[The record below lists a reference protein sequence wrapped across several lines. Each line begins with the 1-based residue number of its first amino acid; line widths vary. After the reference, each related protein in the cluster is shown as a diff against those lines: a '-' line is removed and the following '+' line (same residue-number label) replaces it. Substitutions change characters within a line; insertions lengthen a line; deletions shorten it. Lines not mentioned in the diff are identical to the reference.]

1 MACEVGGGN
10 KVSCREPA
18 ALAGVPA
25 LASGAAVAAV
35 ALGTGT
41 LGLVVSQAGGAAPGD
56 ASAAALYVMPV
67 TRGEGAGAGLAIA
80 TARRWSLGP
89 EEALGGCC
97 WVSAAMV
104 SPSRV
109 LVAGCSAG
117 AGTWAAAADSRD
129 EWETVRVAPGAPVG
143 PGLRAGAQAAA
154 APAACGADVRLAK
167 VHGAANRALLLR
179 SLPSGAASDAARGGG
194 GRAGSVVAIAVEAL
208 EAEQGAGVSLR
219 AGAELVLGPVGTTR
233 GWAVGGGGQ
242 RGGTADA
249 AVVLEVGGWIAADT
263 TEGWRRVGRTG
274 GKVVGVATGREK
286 AFSAQSSASGRAEE
300 GKARPQRPAATP
312 AGPPRALPRTR
323 AAPRP
328 RCGLTPRARAAEVG
342 RGGTGRR
349 RRCVRRTPACE
360 EARGRPLGPMAPLR

>member
-233 GWAVGGGGQ
+233 GWAVGGGGSAAGRQMRRWCWRWGVGSRQTPQ
-242 RGGTADA
+242 RGGDA
-249 AVVLEVGGWIAADT
+249 WGGPAERLSGSRQAAKKPFQRSLQPRA
-263 TEGWRRVGRTG
+263 GRRR
-274 GKVVGVATGREK
+274 ARH
-286 AFSAQSSASGRAEE
+286 APSAP
-300 GKARPQRPAATP
+300 PQRPPGRLARSP
-312 AGPPRALPRTR
+312 ALAQRLARGVASRRERALPK
-323 AAPRP
+323 
-328 RCGLTPRARAAEVG
+328 
-342 RGGTGRR
+342 
-349 RRCVRRTPACE
+349 
-360 EARGRPLGPMAPLR
+360 